1 MARKRSRKRKRARS
15 RKLGWRRRSRTR
27 RNPRRRT
34 RSRRRTT
41 SRKRTYRKRSRRRVR
56 RNPRLKMPS
65 MKTMFGGPALTKTFS
80 ILAGFVGGFALP
92 PMLVAQL
99 PISDANTRMWVDRL
113 KGLAVILLGSMV
125 SMQGRRAITKNVGTG
140 LVVAGFYDLLAMN
153 VPQLPL
159 PTVTPKP
166 LLPGGGDE
174 VPAAAG
180 VGAGFAPGQNADV
193 IGAGISNY
201 ADAETIG
208 DDLELDDF
216 C

>member
-1 MARKRSRKRKRARS
+1 
-15 RKLGWRRRSRTR
+15 
-27 RNPRRRT
+27 
-34 RSRRRTT
+34 
-41 SRKRTYRKRSRRRVR
+41 
-56 RNPRLKMPS
+56 
-65 MKTMFGGPALTKTFS
+65 MFGGPALTKTFS

-113 KGLAVILLGSMV
+113 KGLAVVLLGSMV
-125 SMQGRRAITKNVGTG
+125 NMQGRRVITKNIGTG

-159 PTVTPKP
+159 PTVTPKA
-166 LLPGGGDE
+166 LIPGTE
-174 VPAAAG
+174 EPVTTT
-180 VGAGFAPGQNADV
+180 GAGFAPGQNADV
-193 IGAGISNY
+193 IGATISTY
-201 ADAETIG
+201 ADADTIG